1 MSGVIQGYLVYILL
15 IKFIELKIGQEQ
27 KGRLGVHETSILA
40 VIFVTLTESSS
51 VLTNNTQGTR
61 KYPHYWK

>member
-27 KGRLGVHETSILA
+27 KGRL
-40 VIFVTLTESSS
+40 
-51 VLTNNTQGTR
+51 
-61 KYPHYWK
+61 